1 VLVLEL
7 VGLIAVPL
15 VAYYGVTRERRWLKP
30 VLGALLAG
38 LAVSLVAGDR
48 PFWLLVLF
56 AAACFGTVAFLRIAS
71 SPAWAPHFENKQWA
85 RAESFDGE
93 PHKLLPL
100 LRDTLLNPRS
110 RWLSLELDVNGD
122 LLIGAA
128 TGNET
133 SRFRIRSGEDCRHC
147 MLESM
152 ISSFVDGPPA
162 EVLDEYRGDTSAGR
176 SCVVFLALRDGQM
189 VMRVE
194 HAGRAPYRPA
204 LACAVHAE

>member
-1 VLVLEL
+1 LLVLEL
-7 VGLIAVPL
+7 LGLIALPL
-15 VAYYGVTRERRWLKP
+15 VAYYGVTRERRWMKP
-30 VLGALLAG
+30 VVGLLLAG
-38 LAVSLVAGDR
+38 LAVLLYLGDG
-48 PFWLLVLF
+48 PVWVLLLF
-56 AAACFGTVAFLRIAS
+56 AVACFGLVAFLRVAS

-100 LRDTLLNPRS
+100 LRNTLLHPRS

-128 TGNET
+128 TGGAT
-133 SRFRIRSGEDCRHC
+133 SRFRIRPDDECRHC

-152 ISSFVDGPPA
+152 VSSFVDGPPA
-162 EVLDEYRGDTSAGR
+162 EVLGEYRAGTAAGR
-176 SCVVFLALRDGQM
+176 SCVVFMALRDGQM

-204 LACAVHAE
+204 TACAVHPA